1 MSISLYWKCGMS
13 FRICCVRR
21 DSRWASEHERAWFV
35 LKHFA
40 IVTVSEEQDS
50 LFLQFC
56 LWKPL
61 CDITAYWSKSC
72 FCRLLMLLWEL
83 HKQFYPKDCVLLWII
98 STLGEP
104 VNSAKLSR
112 GDSNRIFVRTT
123 DSQHLNFLRLP
134 WRMWSCRTTECRQQL
149 GEQEFLL
156 AKTCVSLVQRI
167 RVWSLW
173 WKW

>member
-1 MSISLYWKCGMS
+1 MSSINVEWVSEDTKNRFCRVSISLYWKCGMS

-123 DSQHLNFLRLP
+123 DSQY
-134 WRMWSCRTTECRQQL
+134 
-149 GEQEFLL
+149 LL
-156 AKTCVSLVQRI
+156 KFPQVALEDVKL
-167 RVWSLW
+167 
-173 WKW
+173 